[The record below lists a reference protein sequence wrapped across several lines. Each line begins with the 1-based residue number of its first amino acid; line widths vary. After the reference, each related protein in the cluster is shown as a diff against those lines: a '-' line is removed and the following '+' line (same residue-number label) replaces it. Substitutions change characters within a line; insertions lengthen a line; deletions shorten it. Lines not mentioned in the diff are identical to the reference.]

1 MDSPALAKGRCVHS
15 IFEYS
20 GNVSDEVK
28 NSEYYQISRD
38 IYEKFLQSDLKHYV
52 LTDKPK
58 FAEQRIAL
66 NKELKPC
73 DYKDKDVLFKG
84 IVDQVLIDNDL
95 YLNDFKTGKY
105 VDERWQSYEQLL
117 FYSIYFF
124 IKHPNIQRIF
134 ISYLYVEHGL
144 ENKMM
149 LERQYLENYK
159 NILSTNISNIE
170 NDKTFN
176 ANITRLCDFCGFNP
190 ICDDYLLSKAG
201 I

>member
-20 GNVSDEVK
+20 GNVSEEVK

-84 IVDQVLIDNDL
+84 IVDNILIRDYYPNEIIEVSNISEIPDG
-95 YLNDFKTGKY
+95 YEIVKILND
-105 VDERWQSYEQLL
+105 
-117 FYSIYFF
+117 
-124 IKHPNIQRIF
+124 
-134 ISYLYVEHGL
+134 
-144 ENKMM
+144 
-149 LERQYLENYK
+149 
-159 NILSTNISNIE
+159 
-170 NDKTFN
+170 
-176 ANITRLCDFCGFNP
+176 
-190 ICDDYLLSKAG
+190 
-201 I
+201 